1 MTPFGSPLRAALAA
15 FAFAAA
21 PAAADVLESTHATIT
36 FEPES
41 ATYALTVADL
51 VDQIYGE
58 MFIFFSQIGG
68 GMNPEP
74 QKVPIQLMNDAELT
88 LYQTLSLLDGSNEPL
103 AMTNNDANYTIIID
117 PDIITSLDDLKT
129 NVVHELFHHLSYRSG
144 VVDFNSLSA
153 QDMWLVEG
161 TAEVAEYYFNTP
173 NTHKRSRFEEYLFS
187 SSRHQAVGILDSAHY
202 SALFIYY
209 LWQQDPGSF
218 REMMA
223 AYAATKDGAA
233 VASQMGLDLQWA
245 EFTKRMFNR
254 DPVQPILIDGSPLL
268 ADDGE
273 NLAPA
278 FTAEGKIYQVPELG
292 VAQTDVF
299 LPPLS
304 WQHAMLDIDPG
315 LDWFHVHFGD
325 LGEHPEFV
333 VHAYLKKKGS
343 ETYTYEDWSGER
355 FRLVCNQ
362 PEGPCK
368 DEAMD
373 DVQKIVLLMANTSM
387 AEVMEGDL
395 VAGGLAKKWRLDEMQ
410 VSQTLIVPAVDELT
424 LEFGTNG
431 GMLVKSKGWWL
442 KFPPGHFPGD
452 TSALAYKWVNQS
464 CRFKGYVKF
473 QRLMNT
479 ATAEYEDVQG
489 RVKYTWKT
497 GRVEKGGL
505 INTPSGWWC
514 EFRKE
519 LAASGAL
526 GGLAGG
532 AAVARIFTDLNTR
545 EYPSGSFAAKLSAI
559 MKAMM
564 SLQVP
569 QSGSKEIVMY
579 QILEGPDQFKLQVEL
594 QGNVRAFFSAV
605 E

>member
-1 MTPFGSPLRAALAA
+1 MYALVKRLKASLAA
-15 FAFAAA
+15 FLLSSA
-21 PAAADVLESTHATIT
+21 PLAADVLETNHAIIT
-36 FEPES
+36 FEPEN
-41 ATYALTVADL
+41 ATFALTIADF

-88 LYQTLSLLDGSNEPL
+88 LYQTLNLLSGEEEPL
-103 AMTNNDANYTIIID
+103 AMTNNDANFTIIID
-117 PDIITSLDDLKT
+117 PDIISSLDDLKT
-129 NVVHELFHHLSYRSG
+129 NIVHELFHHLSYRSG
-144 VVDFNSLSA
+144 VVDFGSLSA

-161 TAEVAEYYFNTP
+161 AAEVAEYYFNTP
-173 NTHKRSRFEEYLFS
+173 NTHKRSRFEAYLFS
-187 SSRHQAVGILDSAHY
+187 SAHHQEVGLLDAQHFA
-202 SALFIYY
+202 ALFVYY
-209 LWQQDPGSF
+209 LWQQNPGSF

-223 AYAATKDGAA
+223 AYAASKDGAS
-233 VASQMGLDLQWA
+233 VASQMGLDMQWA

-254 DPVQPILIDGSPLL
+254 DPVAPIMIDGSPLL
-268 ADDGE
+268 SDSGE
-273 NLAPA
+273 NLTPA
-278 FTAEGKIYQVPELG
+278 FGAEDKIYEVPEIG
-292 VAQTDVF
+292 VAKTEIV
-299 LPPLS
+299 LPQLS
-304 WQHAMLDIDPG
+304 WQHAMLNIDSG
-315 LDWFHVHFGD
+315 LEWFHVHFGD
-325 LGEHPEFV
+325 LGDDPEFV
-333 VHAYLKKKGS
+333 VHAFLKKKGG
-343 ETYTYEDWSGER
+343 ETYTYEEWSGER

-362 PEGPCK
+362 PAGPCK
-368 DEAMD
+368 DEDMD

-387 AEVMEGDL
+387 NKDMEGTL
-395 VAGGLAKKWRLDEMQ
+395 IAGGLAKKWQLDEMQ
-410 VSQTLIVPAVDELT
+410 VSQTLIVPALGKLT

-442 KFPPGHFPGD
+442 EFPPSHFPGD
-452 TSALAYKWVNQS
+452 TSAFAYKWVNKS
-464 CRFKGYVKF
+464 CRFKGFVKF

-479 ATAEYEDVQG
+479 ATAEYEEIEG

-514 EFRKE
+514 DYKE
-519 LAASGAL
+519 ELVVGSAV
-526 GGLAGG
+526 GGLATG
-532 AAVARIFTDLNTR
+532 ATVARVFTNLNTR
-545 EYPSGSFAAKLSAI
+545 EYPANSFAGKLSAI